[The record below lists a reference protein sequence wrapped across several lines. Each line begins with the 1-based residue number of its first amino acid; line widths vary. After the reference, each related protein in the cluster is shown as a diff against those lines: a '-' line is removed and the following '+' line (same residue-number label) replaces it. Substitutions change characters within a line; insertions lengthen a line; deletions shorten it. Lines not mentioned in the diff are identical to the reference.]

1 MNAPLKFF
9 AATFCGLL
17 LGLPAAQA
25 DDEWP
30 VNDVYIQMGAE
41 GNPMI
46 VEPREVTLQIGEV
59 YRFVVSNPSKE
70 THIVAATKLRES
82 VVTTELFEWTPTLD
96 YPALVLS
103 AGISLHP
110 GESMEW
116 TFVALEEG
124 AFKFG
129 CDDPVHAAAGMN
141 TIVKI
146 VS

>member
-1 MNAPLKFF
+1 MNAPLKIF
-9 AATFCGLL
+9 AAALCGLL

-25 DDEWP
+25 EDEWP
-30 VNDVYIQMGAE
+30 VTDVYIQMGAQ

-46 VEPREVTLQIGEV
+46 IEPREVTLQVGEV
-59 YRFVVSNPSKE
+59 YRFVISNPSNV
-70 THIVAATKLRES
+70 THNVAATKLREA
-82 VVTTELFEWTPTLD
+82 VVTTELFKWTPTLD

-129 CDDPVHAAAGMN
+129 CDDPTHAAAGMQ
-141 TIVKI
+141 TIVKV